1 MGKSEMVAR
10 SPEDL
15 AERIEIHPTFR
26 QFQINS
32 GRDVQKYDQDDT

>member
-1 MGKSEMVAR
+1 MGESEMVER

-15 AERIEIHPTFR
+15 AERIEIHSAFR

-32 GRDVQKYDQDDT
+32 G